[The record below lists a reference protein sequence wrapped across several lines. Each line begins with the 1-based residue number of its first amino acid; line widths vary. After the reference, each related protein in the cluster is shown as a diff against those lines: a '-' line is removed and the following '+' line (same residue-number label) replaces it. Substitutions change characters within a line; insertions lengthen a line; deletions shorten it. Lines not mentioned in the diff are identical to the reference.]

1 MTRFLDG
8 PAAGVQLMLNRAPV
22 FIRVCVKAGEHAAE
36 VDALDM
42 LEDQPAEGETLYAYR
57 RVGKPTSIHI
67 DYTDKV
73 TRKRKAKWL
82 LAAEY
87 RVVPNQPTAVV
98 MANSDL
104 WKEWCLNNWKGKE
117 K

>member
-8 PAAGVQLMLNRAPV
+8 PAEGVQLMLNRAPV
-22 FIRVCVKAGEHAAE
+22 FLRVCVKQGEHAAE
-36 VDALDM
+36 VDALDCP
-42 LEDQPAEGETLYAYR
+42 EDEPAEGEVLYAYR
-57 RVGKPTSIHI
+57 RVGSVTNMHI

-87 RVVPNQPTAVV
+87 RVVPDQPSGEV
-98 MANSDL
+98 MADAKA
-104 WKEWCLNNWKGKE
+104 WQEWCLNNWEGRKK
-117 K
+117 

>member
-8 PAAGVQLMLNRAPV
+8 PAAGVQLMLHRAPV
-22 FIRVCVKAGEHAAE
+22 FLRVCVKPSEHAAE
-36 VDALDM
+36 IDCLDM
-42 LEDQPAEGETLYAYR
+42 LEDVPAVGEALYAYR
-57 RVGKPTSIHI
+57 RVGKPTSMHI

-87 RVVPNQPTAVV
+87 RVVKNQPS
-98 MANSDL
+98 SDTMNATQS
-104 WKEWCLNNWKGKE
+104 WRDWCLAEIKKPN
-117 K
+117 